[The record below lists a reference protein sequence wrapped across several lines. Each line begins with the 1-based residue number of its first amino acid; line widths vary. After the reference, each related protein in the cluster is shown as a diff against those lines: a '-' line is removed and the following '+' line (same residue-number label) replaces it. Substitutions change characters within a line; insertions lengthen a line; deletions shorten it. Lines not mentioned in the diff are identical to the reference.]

1 MTKGDLIDLIKSLD
15 KDCELDLEDLAF
27 YSVPEIIGEV
37 YREYHGNDLNEPLL
51 ICLMTLLIKG

>member
-27 YSVPEIIGEV
+27 YSVPEIVGEI
-37 YREYHGNDLNEPLL
+37 YREYHGNELNEPLL
-51 ICLMTLLIKG
+51 ICLMTLIIKG